1 MGVSVSPRWR
11 NYLLEMWRFF
21 MNFDPE
27 RDGQTTVTYGHHFL
41 IWHTIG
47 RAIKKINGGIAA
59 NNDGPSCG

>member
-1 MGVSVSPRWR
+1 
-11 NYLLEMWRFF
+11 